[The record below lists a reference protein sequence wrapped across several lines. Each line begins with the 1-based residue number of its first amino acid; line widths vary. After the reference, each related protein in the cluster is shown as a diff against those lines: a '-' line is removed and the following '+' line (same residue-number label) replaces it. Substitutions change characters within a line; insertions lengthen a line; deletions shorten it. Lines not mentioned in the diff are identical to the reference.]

1 MTDAKKKAASLI
13 RRFHTNNPFTLA
25 EALGIHILYSN
36 LGGTWGCCTTY
47 KRIKFIHINTEIS
60 EEKQKF
66 TCAHELGHAVL
77 HPGLSLPYLR
87 AHTLFSP
94 AVYER
99 QANTF
104 AVELL
109 LPDDMIREHP
119 ECSLDHLARS
129 AGLPYGMEH
138 LKVFSSLIYSERR
151 KS

>member
-13 RRFHTNNPFTLA
+13 RRFHTNDPFTLA
-25 EALGIHILYSN
+25 DALGIHILYSD

-60 EEKQKF
+60 EEKQRF

-77 HPGLSLPYLR
+77 HPGMSLPYLK

-109 LPDDMIREHP
+109 LPDALLQEYP
-119 ECSLDHLARS
+119 ECTLDRLAKF
-129 AGLPYGMEH
+129 AGLPPGMEIF
-138 LKVFSSLIYSERR
+138 KTTSA
-151 KS
+151 

>member
-1 MTDAKKKAASLI
+1 MDAKKKAVSLI
-13 RRFHTNNPFTLA
+13 RKFNTNNPFILA
-25 EALGIHILYSN
+25 AALDIHILYSD

-109 LPDDMIREHP
+109 LPDALLQEYP
-119 ECSLDHLARS
+119 ECTLDRLAKF
-129 AGLPYGMEH
+129 AGLPPGMEIF
-138 LKVFSSLIYSERR
+138 KTISA
-151 KS
+151 

>member
-1 MTDAKKKAASLI
+1 MDAKKKAVSLI
-13 RRFHTNNPFTLA
+13 RRFHTNDPFTLA
-25 EALGIHILYSN
+25 SALGIHILYSD

-77 HPGLSLPYLR
+77 HPGMSLPYLK

-109 LPDDMIREHP
+109 LPDILLREYP
-119 ECSLDHLARS
+119 DCTLDRLAKF
-129 AGLPYGMEH
+129 AGLPPGMSIF
-138 LKVFSSLIYSERR
+138 KTISA
-151 KS
+151 K

>member
-1 MTDAKKKAASLI
+1 MDAKKKAVSLI
-13 RRFHTNNPFTLA
+13 RRFHTNDPFTLA
-25 EALGIHILYSN
+25 SALGIHILYSD

-109 LPDDMIREHP
+109 LPDVLLQEYP
-119 ECSLDHLARS
+119 ECTLDRLAKF
-129 AGLPYGMEH
+129 AGLPPGMEIF
-138 LKVFSSLIYSERR
+138 KTISA
-151 KS
+151 K

>member
-13 RRFHTNNPFTLA
+13 RRFHTNDPFTLA
-25 EALGIHILYSN
+25 DALGIRILYSD

-60 EEKQKF
+60 EEEQRF

-77 HPGLSLPYLR
+77 HPGMSLPYLR

-109 LPDDMIREHP
+109 LPDALLYEYPD
-119 ECSLDHLARS
+119 CTLDRLAKF
-129 AGLPYGMEH
+129 AGLPPGMESF
-138 LKVFSSLIYSERR
+138 KVISA
-151 KS
+151 K

>member
-1 MTDAKKKAASLI
+1 MDAKKKAASLI
-13 RRFHTNNPFTLA
+13 RRFHTNDPYSLA
-25 EALGIHILYSN
+25 AALGIHMLYSN

-60 EEKQKF
+60 EAEQRF

-77 HPGLSLPYLR
+77 HPGMSLPYLR

-109 LPDDMIREHP
+109 LPDSLLREHSD
-119 ECSLDHLARS
+119 CSLDHLARS
-129 AGLPYGMEH
+129 VGIPAGMEH
-138 LKVFSSLIYSERR
+138 LKNCFS
-151 KS
+151 K

>member
-13 RRFHTNNPFTLA
+13 RRFHTNDPFTLA
-25 EALGIHILYSN
+25 DALGIHILYSD

-47 KRIKFIHINTEIS
+47 KRIKFIHINTKIS
-60 EEKQKF
+60 EEKQRF

-77 HPGLSLPYLR
+77 HPGMSLPYLK

-109 LPDDMIREHP
+109 LPDALLQEYPD
-119 ECSLDHLARS
+119 CTLDRLAKF
-129 AGLPYGMEH
+129 AGLPPGMSIF
-138 LKVFSSLIYSERR
+138 KTISA
-151 KS
+151 K